1 MYSLR
6 DKDKAVII
14 FFKDKDFL
22 IVIVNISKLLK
33 GFLAPY
39 ISVSRSNINY

>member
-14 FFKDKDFL
+14 LFKDKNFL
-22 IVIVNISKLLK
+22 IVIVNINKLLE

-39 ISVSRSNINY
+39 ISVSGSNINH